1 MKRGIFLRLMTD
13 TLIKFTRGV
22 PPDESLPKEELAQ
35 LTVEMLSEYG
45 NVVLQYGSS
54 YGFTPL
60 RDLIAQER
68 GVPLDHVM
76 IGQGSLHLLD
86 LFCQKTI
93 RHRDI
98 VYVESPT
105 YDRTITLLRRAGAH
119 VSGFGLNS
127 DGPDVAEIEQRLRGG
142 DRPVFFYTVPDF
154 QNPSGTV
161 LSRQKR
167 ERILELADQYRF
179 LIIEDVPY
187 RRLRYRGEAPPS
199 FFELNPART
208 VQMSSFSKLIAPG
221 LRVGYVVAAPEVIA
235 GLAKYG
241 EDSYINTSF
250 LNQAL
255 VYGFARSGQLD
266 AHLGRLKVLYCERLD
281 AALASLD
288 AHFRGIARW
297 YRPDGGFFIGM
308 TLSKKQKVGTL
319 LQVAMEAGLALS
331 DGRGFFPN
339 NGGDEFIRLPFCALT
354 PDEIRTGISRL
365 AEVVKKMR

>member
-1 MKRGIFLRLMTD
+1 MTD
-13 TLIKFTRGV
+13 VPIKFTRGV
-22 PPDESLPKEELAQ
+22 PPDESFPKEELAQ
-35 LTVEMLSEYG
+35 ITVEMLAEYG

-54 YGFTPL
+54 FGFTPL
-60 RDLIAQER
+60 RDLIARES
-68 GVPLDHVM
+68 GVPVDHVI

-86 LFCQKTI
+86 LFCQKII

-119 VSGFGLNS
+119 VSGFRLNS
-127 DGPDVAEIEQRLRGG
+127 DGPDVDELAQRLRGG
-142 DRPVFFYTVPDF
+142 DRPLFFYTVPDF

-167 ERILELADQYRF
+167 ERIVELADRYGF
-179 LIIEDVPY
+179 LIIEDIPY

-199 FFELNPART
+199 FYELYPRRT
-208 VQMSSFSKLIAPG
+208 IQLSSFSKLIAPG
-221 LRVGYVVAAPEVIA
+221 LRVGYMVAAPEVIS
-235 GLAKYG
+235 GLAKYA

-255 VYGFARSGQLD
+255 VYGFAHSGQLN
-266 AHLGRLKVLYCERLD
+266 AHLGRLSALYNERLD

-288 AHFRGIARW
+288 EHFTGMARW
-297 YRPDGGFFIGM
+297 HRPDGGFFIGV
-308 TLSKKQKVGTL
+308 TLNKKVKAETL
-319 LQVAMEAGLALS
+319 LRGAANAGLALS

-339 NGGDEFIRLPFCALT
+339 GGGEEFIRLPFCALT
-354 PDEIRTGISRL
+354 PDEIRTGIARL
-365 AEVVKKMR
+365 ADVVKTLR